1 MRTVRKFFE
10 GSIMKRWHNWHIFRQ
25 GSDTPVLT
33 VRARH
38 ATGALLVAY
47 KKLDLPIIQQRQL
60 SARRAGA
67 QP

>member
-1 MRTVRKFFE
+1 V
-10 GSIMKRWHNWHIFRQ
+10 KRWHNWHIFRE
-25 GSDTPVLT
+25 GSDAPVLT

-47 KKLDLPIIQQRQL
+47 KKLGLPIIQQSQL

-67 QP
+67 EVL

>member
-1 MRTVRKFFE
+1 
-10 GSIMKRWHNWHIFRQ
+10 MKRWHNWHIFRQ

-47 KKLDLPIIQQRQL
+47 KKLELPIIQQRQL

-67 QP
+67 QS